1 MNSAIA
7 SGARRLVP
15 ALGAVLLSACATLM
29 PVQEGQK
36 LVGQPQAAIQA
47 MFGQP
52 TDAFRLPDGT
62 SRWIYS
68 KQPMGQQAY
77 GADFDRNGNLT
88 SFRNVLSTPELYKAQ
103 VNAWTKW
110 DVAEHFGVTR
120 LPVEY
125 FPRMRNEVWSYR
137 FRHEDVWPS
146 LFHFYFDDA
155 GVLRRTQITPDPLY
169 EPDER
174 FRRW

>member
-15 ALGAVLLSACATLM
+15 ALGAVLLSACTTLM

-103 VNAWTKW
+103 VNTWTKW

>member
-1 MNSAIA
+1 MNSYIA
-7 SGARRLVP
+7 RTIRRLGL
-15 ALGAVLLSACATLM
+15 ALCVAMLAACSTLM
-29 PVQEGQK
+29 PVQEGSR
-36 LVGQPQAAIQA
+36 LVGQPQAAVQA
-47 MFGQP
+47 MFGPP
-52 TDAFRLPDGT
+52 TDVFQLRDGT

-68 KQPMGQQAY
+68 KQPMGQYAY

-88 SFRNVLSTPELYKAQ
+88 VFRNMLATPELYKAQ
-103 VNAWTKW
+103 VNTWTKR
-110 DVAEHFGVTR
+110 DVAEHFGMTR
-120 LPVEY
+120 LPVSY

-169 EPDER
+169 DPDER
-174 FRRW
+174 RFF

>member
-1 MNSAIA
+1 MNPVIA
-7 SGARRLVP
+7 NGARRLVL
-15 ALGAVLLSACATLM
+15 ALGAALLSACASLM
-29 PVQEGQK
+29 PVQEGEK
-36 LVGQPQAAIQA
+36 LVGQPKSAIQA
-47 MFGQP
+47 RFGPP
-52 TDAFRLPDGT
+52 TDVFNLPDGT

-68 KQPMGQQAY
+68 RQPMGQQAY
-77 GADFDRNGNLT
+77 GAEFDRNGNLT
-88 SFRNVLSTPELYKAQ
+88 RFSNVLSTPELYKAQ
-103 VNAWTKW
+103 VNRWTKW
-110 DVAEHFGVTR
+110 DVAEHYGMTR
-120 LPVEY
+120 LPIEY

-146 LFHFYFDDA
+146 LYHFYFDDA

>member
-1 MNSAIA
+1 MSSAIA
-7 SGARRLVP
+7 GGARRLVL
-15 ALGAVLLSACATLM
+15 ALGALLLSACATLM

-36 LVGQPQAAIQA
+36 LIGQSQAEVQA
-47 MFGQP
+47 MFGP
-52 TDAFRLPDGT
+52 PSDVFRLRDGT

-68 KQPMGQQAY
+68 KQPLGQYAY
-77 GADFDRNGNLT
+77 GADFDSNGRLT
-88 SFRNVLSTPELYKAQ
+88 NFRNMLSTPELYKAQ
-103 VNAWTKW
+103 INIWTRQ
-110 DVAEHFGVTR
+110 DVLEHFGMTR
-120 LPVEY
+120 EPIQY
-125 FPRMRNEVWSYR
+125 YPRMRNEVWSYR

>member
-1 MNSAIA
+1 MNPAIA
-7 SGARRLVP
+7 GGARRFTL
-15 ALGAVLLSACATLM
+15 ALAAALLCACTTLM
-29 PVQEGQK
+29 PVQEGTK
-36 LVGQPQAAIQA
+36 LVGQPKAAVQAR
-47 MFGQP
+47 FGPP
-52 TDAFRLPDGT
+52 TDIYNLPDGT

-68 KQPMGQQAY
+68 QQPMGQYAY
-77 GADFDRNGNLT
+77 GAEFDRNGDLT
-88 SFRNVLSTPELYKAQ
+88 SFRNMLSTLELYKAQ
-103 VNAWTKW
+103 IGTWTRE

-169 EPDER
+169 DPDER

>member
-1 MNSAIA
+1 MISAIA

-103 VNAWTKW
+103 VNTWTKW

-120 LPVEY
+120 LPIEY

>member
-103 VNAWTKW
+103 VNTWTKW

-120 LPVEY
+120 LPIEY